1 MNWRHMAG
9 LLGLLLLFIG
19 LSMLFPLG
27 FSIYYRDDGL
37 APLFWSSNIIVVL
50 GLLFHFLFRKHKS
63 AGINH
68 REGMFIV
75 AAAWIG
81 SSLMGS
87 LPFMLGGFM
96 SPTDAVFES
105 FSGFTTTGAS
115 ILTDIEGLPPGILM
129 WRSFTHWLGGMGI
142 IVLSLAVLPFL
153 GVGGMQLYKAE
164 VSGPSPDK
172 LKPRIMDTAMILW
185 KVYVFFTVILIVLLL
200 LGGLSFFDSLCQTFG
215 TVATG
220 GFSNKNASIAHF
232 DSAYVDWV
240 ITGFMFLCGVSFALH
255 YKMLT
260 GKIRGVW
267 KSPEL
272 RFFSTVVF
280 VFIMAST
287 FFVYHSSH
295 NNLFDALRF
304 SSFQVVSIITT
315 TGFATYDYLLW
326 PALVQVI
333 LLLCMFI
340 GGCAGS
346 TSGGIKCMRIMLLLK
361 MAYRELF
368 RIVHPHA
375 VQSVKMGRMMVKD
388 DVLNGVTGFIIL
400 YLSLMVISSM
410 LIAAMGVDFTTSL
423 TSVLACISN
432 IGPGFGQVGPASN
445 YALLPDPAKWI
456 LSLCMVLGRL
466 EIYTIIILMVPA
478 FWKK

>member
-27 FSIYYRDDGL
+27 FSLYYRDSGL
-37 APLFWSSNIIVVL
+37 VPLFWSSNIVVVL
-50 GLLFHFLFRKHKS
+50 GLLLYFLFRKHKA

-75 AAAWIG
+75 AAAWIS

-96 SPTDAVFES
+96 TPTDAIFES

-115 ILTDIEGLPPGILM
+115 ILTNIEELPPGILM

-142 IVLSLAVLPFL
+142 IVLSLAILPFL

-172 LKPRIMDTAMILW
+172 LKPRIRDTAMILW
-185 KVYVFFTVILIVLLL
+185 KVYVFFTLILIVLLL

-220 GFSNKNASIAHF
+220 GFSNRNASIAHF

-255 YKMLT
+255 YKLLT
-260 GKIRGVW
+260 GKIGDVW

-272 RFFSTVVF
+272 RFFSFVVF
-280 VFIMAST
+280 FLILLST
-287 FFVYHSSH
+287 IFTYLYSYDTFSQS
-295 NNLFDALRF
+295 LRY
-304 SSFQVVSIITT
+304 SSFQIVSIITS
-315 TGFATYDYLLW
+315 TGFVTYDYLLW
-326 PALVQVI
+326 PALVQLI
-333 LLLCMFI
+333 LLFCMFM

-346 TSGGIKCMRIMLLLK
+346 TAGGIKCMRVMLLLK

-375 VQSVKMGRMMVKD
+375 VRQVKMGKALVKD
-388 DVLNGVTGFIIL
+388 DVLNGIVGFIII
-400 YLSLMVISSM
+400 YLNLMIISS
-410 LIAAMGVDFTTSL
+410 LVIAAMGVDFVTSL

-432 IGPGFGQVGPASN
+432 IGPGFGQVGPAFN
-445 YALLPDPAKWI
+445 YSFLPDPAKWL

-466 EIYTIIILMVPA
+466 EIYTIIVLMIPE
-478 FWKK
+478 FWRK

>member
-19 LSMLFPLG
+19 LFMLFPLG
-27 FSIYYRDDGL
+27 FSLYYEDAGL
-37 APLFWSSNIIVVL
+37 VPLFWSSNIVIL
-50 GLLFHFLFRKHKS
+50 SGLALHLIFRKKKS
-63 AGINH
+63 AGFSH

-75 AAAWIG
+75 SAAWICT
-81 SSLMGS
+81 SLAGS
-87 LPFMLGGFM
+87 LPFILGGFM

-142 IVLSLAVLPFL
+142 IVLSLAILPFL

-172 LKPRIMDTAMILW
+172 LKPRISETAMLLW
-185 KVYVFFTVILIVLLL
+185 KVYVLFTLVLIALLL
-200 LGGLSFFDSLCQTFG
+200 LGGMNFFDSLCQTFG

-220 GFSNKNASIAHF
+220 GFSNKNDSIAHF

-240 ITGFMFLCGVSFALH
+240 ITIFMFLCGVSFALH

-260 GKIRGVW
+260 GKIREVW

-272 RFFSTVVF
+272 RFFSAVVF

-287 FFVYHSSH
+287 YFVYHSSH

-326 PALVQVI
+326 PALVQVV

-346 TSGGIKCMRIMLLLK
+346 TAGGIKCMRVMLLLK
-361 MAYRELF
+361 LAYRELF

-375 VQSVKMGRMMVKD
+375 VQSVKIGRVLVKD
-388 DVLNGVTGFIIL
+388 DVLNGVVGFIII
-400 YLSLMVISSM
+400 YLGLMTISSL
-410 LIAAMGVDFTTSL
+410 LIAAMGVDFVTSL
-423 TSVLACISN
+423 ASVLACVSN

-445 YALLPDPAKWI
+445 FAMMPDPAKWV
-456 LSLCMVLGRL
+456 LSLCMILGRL
-466 EIYTIIILMVPA
+466 EIYTIIVLMVPE